1 VIYRMCYTE
10 VQTLA

>member
-1 VIYRMCYTE
+1 MCYTE